1 MLHWWFSLSAQRAL
15 SHSQRLRNRKWACS
29 PAARSMLPKLSSPH
43 MMSDWLL
50 KTLCIQKGCQV
61 GTFHSPSVT
70 PFEKPTSLPV
80 SHIQELWTKQ
90 RKNWPSSFEISP
102 GCARPHCCHDHY
114 LSSCA
119 YVSCASFS
127 SPSFSSS
134 PFFPDSFATRKCPGH
149 NHTRL
154 LRLWSVL
161 LGYGLCTDYST

>member
-1 MLHWWFSLSAQRAL
+1 MPR
-15 SHSQRLRNRKWACS
+15 S
-29 PAARSMLPKLSSPH
+29 PRSS
-43 MMSDWLL
+43 
-50 KTLCIQKGCQV
+50 V
-61 GTFHSPSVT
+61 GTGPVYEFTTEATVSVYGMNECMNHDEGGPPPHLT
-70 PFEKPTSLPV
+70 
-80 SHIQELWTKQ
+80 
-90 RKNWPSSFEISP
+90 SP

-161 LGYGLCTDYST
+161 LGYGLCTDYSTWLLACGSMRGQDIIRVSRSTTGRVLTLVMNKGA